1 MNANLKDLWGVL
13 ALRGVLAIL
22 FGLAAVFW
30 PGLTLVTLVYIFSA
44 FIVASGLVTLV
55 TGLISVFSENGSL
68 VGRLLTVV
76 LGAVELGVGVYLLRH
91 SNVAFATFILI
102 IGLVLIARGVI
113 ELFVGIF
120 EEETATYK
128 AVFIILGLL
137 TAAAGAI
144 ILLQPAAAGVAFVWI
159 LGLYALITGPMLLA
173 LAYDAKKLN

>member
-1 MNANLKDLWGVL
+1 MHANLKDLWGVL

-55 TGLISVFSENGSL
+55 MGLISVFSENGSL
-68 VGRLLTVV
+68 LGRLLTVV
-76 LGAVELGVGVYLLRH
+76 LGAVELAVGVYLLRH
-91 SNVAFATFILI
+91 VHVAFATIILV

-128 AVFIILGLL
+128 TIFILLGLL
-137 TAAAGAI
+137 TAAVGAI
-144 ILLQPAAAGVAFVWI
+144 ILLQPVAGGVAFVWL

-173 LAYDAKKLN
+173 LAYDVKKLN